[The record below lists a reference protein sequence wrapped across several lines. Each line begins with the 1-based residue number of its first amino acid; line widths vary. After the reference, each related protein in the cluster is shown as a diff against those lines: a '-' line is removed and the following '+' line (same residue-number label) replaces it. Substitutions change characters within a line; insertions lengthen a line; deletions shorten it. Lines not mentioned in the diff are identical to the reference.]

1 MGPHCFPEKP
11 RTQVNFSALIEAFQ
25 QLTVAIEHVLSTAL
39 RPPMLNPQPRS
50 WPAERCNVGSGIR
63 ASHSRCCRLQCP
75 PNYDVNAWT
84 LIPEFL
90 PARICSA
97 LRFKNTSPQGRSG
110 KGLGKATL
118 STAQIQSRTSL
129 HHTPGLKMSKYFSGV
144 NASPVTGQSARI
156 VIAAETQKIKCLTQG
171 NKTRWWELPEYKC
184 AFLIPRFMKR
194 VT

>member
-1 MGPHCFPEKP
+1 MGPHCFSEKP
-11 RTQVNFSALIEAFQ
+11 RTQVNFSTLIRAFQ

-39 RPPMLNPQPRS
+39 RPPTPNPPPRS
-50 WPAERCNVGSGIR
+50 WPAERCNVGSGIK
-63 ASHSRCCRLQCP
+63 ASHSRCCRLPCP

-97 LRFKNTSPQGRSG
+97 LWFKKTSSQGGSR

-129 HHTPGLKMSKYFSGV
+129 HHTPGLKMSKYFRSV
-144 NASPVTGQSARI
+144 DASPSPQGRQQGLLLQLRPRKLNVLLK
-156 VIAAETQKIKCLTQG
+156 EIKHIGESSLNT
-171 NKTRWWELPEYKC
+171 NV
-184 AFLIPRFMKR
+184 FS
-194 VT
+194 